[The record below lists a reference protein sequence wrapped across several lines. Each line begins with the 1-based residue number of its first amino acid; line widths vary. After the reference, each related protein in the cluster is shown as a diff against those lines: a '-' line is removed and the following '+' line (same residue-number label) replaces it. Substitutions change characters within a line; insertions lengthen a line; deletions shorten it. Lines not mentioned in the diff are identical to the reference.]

1 MKVMRKIIQI
11 DEEKCDGCAQ
21 CVPACAEGSLEI
33 IDGKAKVIA
42 DRLCDG
48 LGACLGECPN
58 GALTIIEREADDF
71 DEAAVEAHLAARPK
85 APAPAQPAHPHGQ
98 HSGGCP
104 SARLQLFQMDKREPG
119 DSPTPQRGS
128 EDSAL
133 RHWPVQI
140 RLIPETAPFLKGADL
155 LVAAD
160 CVPFAFPH
168 LHQTY
173 LKGKVLM
180 VGCPKLDNAN
190 QYVEKFT
197 EIFSN
202 AGLKRITTLMME
214 VPCCAGLTAII
225 RKALEQSGQSV
236 PLEEVTISTRGDV
249 LRHETQN

>member
-11 DEEKCDGCAQ
+11 DEEKCDGCGQ

-33 IDGKAKVIA
+33 VDGKAKVIA

-58 GALTIIEREADDF
+58 GALAVIEREADDF
-71 DEAAVEAHLAARPK
+71 DEAAVEAHLATRPSP
-85 APAPAQPAHPHGQ
+85 PAETQLIPPHGKPG
-98 HSGGCP
+98 GGCP
-104 SARLQLFQMDKREPG
+104 SAKLQLFQLDNRGHSDAPAPKG
-119 DSPTPQRGS
+119 GS

-140 RLIPETAPFLKGADL
+140 RLIPATAPFLKGADL

-180 VGCPKLDNAN
+180 VGCPKLDNADE
-190 QYVEKFT
+190 YVEKFT
-197 EIFSN
+197 EIFST
-202 AGLKRITTLMME
+202 AGLNRITTLMME
-214 VPCCAGLTAII
+214 VPCCSGLSAII
-225 RKALEQSGQSV
+225 RKALERSGQSV

-249 LRHETQN
+249 LRHETCN

>member
-11 DEEKCDGCAQ
+11 DEEKCDGCGQ

-33 IDGKAKVIA
+33 VDGKARVIA

-58 GALTIIEREADDF
+58 GALTVIEREADDF
-71 DEAAVEAHLAARPK
+71 DEAAVEVHLAARPN
-85 APAPAQPAHPHGQ
+85 APAAEKPVHRPGQPG
-98 HSGGCP
+98 GGCP
-104 SARLQLFQMDKREPG
+104 SAGLQLFQMDKREHSDAPAPKG
-119 DSPTPQRGS
+119 GS
-128 EDSAL
+128 GGSAL

-140 RLIPETAPFLKGADL
+140 CLIPPTAPFLKGADL

-180 VGCPKLDNAN
+180 VGCPKLDDAD

-197 EIFSN
+197 EIFAT
-202 AGLKRITTLMME
+202 AGLERITTLMME
-214 VPCCAGLTAII
+214 VPCCSGLSAII
-225 RKALEQSGQSV
+225 RKALERSGQSV
-236 PLEEVTISTRGDV
+236 PLEAVTISTRGDV
-249 LRHETQN
+249 LRHEICN